1 MIMKNLLLTG
11 FEPFDGF
18 TVNPSGEIAKKLN
31 DNKIRDFNII
41 GVVLPLDYANA
52 LSILDTALEKHKPSV
67 ILCCG
72 QANRATI
79 TIERLAVNAI
89 STDRPDNY
97 GNIPETDVIDADG
110 PTAYFA
116 NIPPLPLV
124 KAIREQGIPA
134 YVSYHAG
141 AYGCNWLLYN
151 VMPRIEKGVIDAKAT
166 FVHLPPLP
174 SQALQKDLQT
184 LATMPLEMQVKALET
199 IVRCL

>member
-1 MIMKNLLLTG
+1 MKNLLLTG
-11 FEPFDGF
+11 FESFDGF
-18 TVNPSGEIAKKLN
+18 TVNPSGEIAKKLDDHEIQN
-31 DNKIRDFNII
+31 YHII
-41 GVVLPLDYANA
+41 GVVLPLDYRNA
-52 LSILDTALEKHKPSV
+52 LSALDTSLEKYRPSV

-89 STDRPDNY
+89 NTDRPDNY
-97 GNIPETDVIDADG
+97 GNIPETDIIDIDG
-110 PTAYFA
+110 PAAYFV

-151 VMPRIEKGVIDAKAT
+151 VMQRIEKGVIDAKAT

-174 SQALQKDLQT
+174 SQALQKNLQT
-184 LATMPLEMQVKALET
+184 LATMPLETQLKALET